1 VSEYA
6 LVIPANMPYM
16 PGLNGILNAL
26 DYYGNTCAV
35 EVITTDIPDAYFDEC
50 RAAFDYPIVV
60 TQEADLPELAIDG
73 WSMVRRLHFSR
84 YARAAQLAGKYEAIM
99 FLDADC
105 GLVNNIMHQFKLA
118 GDSGLILAAH
128 NVLGQDLF
136 PFKYTERH
144 HTNAVPIA
152 NMPMFLRPDTY
163 HEVFTRTIEISA
175 GPGGI
180 DDMPALFYAIDE
192 AGALP
197 NVVLLPD
204 SLWLNNHFYQVPHK
218 RVDFTAYDG
227 RFYLYA
233 NLERVSVFH
242 KKWWHEPHRLRE
254 VAKIDGQNGVIA
266 QHNTE
271 LWASVY
277 RYFNT
282 QHKVTIDFDKYAG

>member
-163 HEVFTRTIEISA
+163 HEVFTHTIEISA

-204 SLWLNNHFYQVPHK
+204 SL
-218 RVDFTAYDG
+218 
-227 RFYLYA
+227 
-233 NLERVSVFH
+233 
-242 KKWWHEPHRLRE
+242 
-254 VAKIDGQNGVIA
+254 
-266 QHNTE
+266 
-271 LWASVY
+271 
-277 RYFNT
+277 
-282 QHKVTIDFDKYAG
+282 